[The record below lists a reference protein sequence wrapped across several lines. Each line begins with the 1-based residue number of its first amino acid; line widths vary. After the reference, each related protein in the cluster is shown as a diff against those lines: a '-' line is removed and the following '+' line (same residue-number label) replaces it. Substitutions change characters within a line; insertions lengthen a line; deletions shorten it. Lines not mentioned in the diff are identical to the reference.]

1 MWWIMFRNYR
11 SLREIFQLFVGSL
24 LLLSI
29 ATGVAPAQNP
39 VPLINQPLVPAA
51 IKPGSAGFTITV
63 NGTGFVS
70 GAVVK
75 WNGNVRTT
83 TFVSKSRLTAS
94 ILSTDVAKANTA
106 SVTVVNPSPG
116 GSSNVVFLPIRA
128 AGTWSAFGPAS
139 HFAAGAGPETLV
151 TGDFNRDHKLDL
163 AVPNPNSNN
172 ISILLGNGDG
182 TFRPSVEYGVGQS
195 PVKAAV
201 GDFNGDGKLDLVIAN
216 NVSNNVSVLL
226 GNGDGSFRT
235 AVEHSVGQ
243 NPSAVAVGDF
253 NRDGKLDA
261 VVTDAG
267 SNKVTVLLG
276 NGAGSFQSAVAYS
289 VGQNPVSVAIGD
301 FNRDGKLDLV
311 VANNLSNNVSVLLGN
326 GDGTFRTPVNHG
338 GTPNAASA
346 AVADFNRDGKLDL
359 VVTNSLGFHVAV
371 LLGNGDG
378 SFQSPATYSTGSEPI
393 LAVGDLNGDGKLDFA
408 VANVGAGTVTT
419 LLGNGNGGFQ
429 QTVSYTVP
437 AGVISVALGDF
448 NGDGKLDLA
457 APDGGP
463 GLSILLQK
471 QPFSGPNATLSST
484 SLSFGCRLHF
494 VCQCTTQRTL
504 TLSNYGNQTLNIDG
518 ITITGPFS
526 QANNCG
532 TSLKP
537 GRFCTISVTWLE
549 PQGPGF
555 SASGTLSIADNAS
568 GSPQMVSLGAY
579 KQCFP
584 TARNNTANDA
594 PCYST
599 NGELAKKKIGSG
611 FKTALAAP

>member
-1 MWWIMFRNYR
+1 M
-11 SLREIFQLFVGSL
+11 LFVGAMTLFASL
-24 LLLSI
+24 I
-29 ATGVAPAQNP
+29 AVQASAANP
-39 VPLINQPLVPAA
+39 VPLINQPLLPVA
-51 IKPGSAGFTITV
+51 IKPGSAGFTLTV

-83 TFVSKSRLTAS
+83 TFISKSRLTAS
-94 ILSTDVAKANTA
+94 ILSTDVAKASTA

-116 GSSNVVFLPIRA
+116 GGSSNVVFFPIRA
-128 AGTWSAFGPAS
+128 AGTWAAFRLAS

-151 TGDFNRDHKLDL
+151 TADFNRDHKLDL

-172 ISILLGNGDG
+172 VSILLGNGDG
-182 TFRPSVEYGVGQS
+182 TFRPAVNYSVGQG
-195 PVKAAV
+195 PVTAAV
-201 GDFNGDGKLDLVIAN
+201 GDFNRDGKLDLVVAN

-235 AVEHSVGQ
+235 AVEHSGGQ
-243 NPSAVAVGDF
+243 KPSAVAVGDF
-253 NRDGKLDA
+253 NRDGKLDV

-276 NGAGSFQSAVAYS
+276 NGAGSFQSAIAYS
-289 VGQNPVSVAIGD
+289 VGQNPVSVAVGD

-311 VANNLSNNVSVLLGN
+311 VANNFSNNVSVLLGN

-338 GTPNAASA
+338 GTSNAASA
-346 AVADFNRDGKLDL
+346 AVADFNGDGKLDL
-359 VVTNSLGFHVAV
+359 VVSNPPGSNVAV

-378 SFQSPATYSTGSEPI
+378 SFQSPATYSTGYEPV

-408 VANVGAGTVTT
+408 IANVGASSVTT

-429 QTVSYTVP
+429 ETVSYTVP
-437 AGVISVALGDF
+437 AGVTSIALGDF
-448 NGDGKLDLA
+448 NGDGKFDLA

-463 GLSILLQK
+463 GISILLQT
-471 QPFSGPNATLSST
+471 QPLVGPNATLSST
-484 SLSFGCRLHF
+484 SLLF
-494 VCQCTTQRTL
+494 VCRNVINAGCQCLTQRTL

-526 QANNCG
+526 QRNNCG
-532 TSLKP
+532 TSLEA

-549 PQGPGF
+549 SQGSG
-555 SASGTLSIADNAS
+555 SGTLSVRDNAS
-568 GSPQMVSLGAY
+568 GSPQMVSLFAQ
-579 KQCFP
+579 KQCTP
-584 TARNNTANDA
+584 LAKGNPVDGV
-594 PCYST
+594 PCYSKK
-599 NGELAKKKIGSG
+599 GELAN
-611 FKTALAAP
+611 AAQVH